1 MPHRRRGR
9 RDRRRAIVIA
19 GQVIEDGWSVLIGLV
34 LSSFSC
40 SPRSRSP
47 DPALVAAAAAAIGLI
62 AFS

>member
-34 LSSFSC
+34 ALLVLLQPKIKITGPASSPPPP
-40 SPRSRSP
+40 PRSE
-47 DPALVAAAAAAIGLI
+47 
-62 AFS
+62 